1 MRDKEFNIAKNL
13 KYDAINVDLFKWFI
27 NSLMTKLLVVVLKY
41 FNEKYFKQ
49 KIISRVTQTNY

>member
-49 KIISRVTQTNY
+49 KIISRVT

>member
-49 KIISRVTQTNY
+49 KVISRVTQTNY

>member
-1 MRDKEFNIAKNL
+1 MRDKEFIIAKNL